1 MAIDQPDQLARR
13 SALAE
18 PTKSPGPRWLTS
30 WTLGNFSF
38 FMVIYGS
45 AQVVLPRQAE
55 AISPDHKEAVVSVVT
70 LVAAVVTILANI
82 LVGAYS
88 DRTLARRGRRQIW
101 VTAGAFLAA
110 VGLILQGYQHSALGM
125 VLIWALVQ
133 VGLSSISAALTAALP
148 DEVPVDE
155 RARASALWSIA
166 QAAGP
171 LIGIALAGIV
181 FTGVASTYLALA
193 VLTLAFALPFG
204 LGTRGVPLRP
214 EERPKTS
221 WRALISGTVEPL
233 RHHDFAWAWGGRFFI
248 QLSNALAQVYL
259 WFFLRDRVHV
269 DADTWSF
276 YLVAIYTAAVIGAAI
291 PAGKWSDRTGR
302 RKRLVVISSVIQGI
316 AAIFFIFWPTTWAA
330 IVGSI
335 LLGAGFGCYAAV
347 DQALI
352 TQVLPRAEDRG
363 KDLGVINI
371 ANNLPYV
378 AASVLGGVV
387 IAGFGRDH
395 LGYPVLYALSVLTAA
410 LAALTVQPI
419 RSVR

>member
-1 MAIDQPDQLARR
+1 MALDSPEQLRR
-13 SALAE
+13 SALDE
-18 PTKSPGPRWLTS
+18 PTLPPGRRWLTS

-38 FMVIYGS
+38 FMVIFGS

-55 AISPDHKEAVVSVVT
+55 AISPDHKEIVVSAVT
-70 LVAAVVTILANI
+70 LVAALVTIVANVV
-82 LVGAYS
+82 VGAYS

-110 VGLILQGYQHSALGM
+110 VGLVFQGYQHSMLGM

-133 VGLSSISAALTAALP
+133 VGLSSISAALSAALP
-148 DEVPVDE
+148 DEVPVDH

-181 FTGVASTYLALA
+181 FTGVISTYLALA

-204 LGTRGVPLRP
+204 LGTRGVQLLP
-214 EERPKTS
+214 EERPNTS
-221 WRALISGTVEPL
+221 WRTLITGTTEPL

-269 DADTWSF
+269 DADAWSF
-276 YLVAIYTAAVIGAAI
+276 YLVAIYTVGAIGAAI
-291 PAGKWSDRTGR
+291 PAGRYSDRTGR
-302 RKRLVVISSVIQGI
+302 RKRMVVISSVIQGI
-316 AAIFFIFWPTTWAA
+316 AAIFFIFWPTIWAA
-330 IVGSI
+330 IVGSV
-335 LLGAGFGCYAAV
+335 LLGVGFGCYAAV

-378 AASVLGGVV
+378 FASVLAGGV
-387 IAGFGRDH
+387 IALFGRDH
-395 LGYPVLYALSVLTAA
+395 LGYPVLYGLSVVTAVV
-410 LAALTVQPI
+410 AAFTVQPI
-419 RSVR
+419 KSVK